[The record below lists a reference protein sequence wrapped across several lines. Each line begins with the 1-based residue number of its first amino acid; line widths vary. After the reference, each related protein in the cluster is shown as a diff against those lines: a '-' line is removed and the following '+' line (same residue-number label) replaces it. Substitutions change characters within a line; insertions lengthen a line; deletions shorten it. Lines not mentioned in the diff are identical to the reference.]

1 MALTFTPA
9 SDSIEF
15 TEYVGTA
22 GTTVTI
28 TYPTDVW
35 NPAAVPPVDEFTTY
49 AEIYVYGVTMSL
61 DGVANPAD
69 LNLTYTDTSFTFSST
84 FGDTFERSISYLQ
97 QGTDETQKTYGT
109 VNRFANLPSDYKGLY
124 RYVPPA
130 SDFKDATF
138 TISLYEFVYDSRVG
152 GVGGGPVT
160 PVTEAPWGTG
170 SPVGNPL
177 YDAYKKTYTWTCIL
191 RYNWQSSRVALQQGI
206 ANGSGAIKARAKY
219 PELA

>member
-49 AEIYVYGVTMSL
+49 SEIYVYGVTMSL
-61 DGVANPAD
+61 SGIENPTD
-69 LNLTYTDTSFTFSST
+69 LNLTFTDNSFTFSSA

-97 QGTDETQKTYGT
+97 QGADETKKSYGT

-130 SDFKDATF
+130 SDFKDAVF
-138 TISLYEFVYDSRVG
+138 TISAYEFVYDSRDEG
-152 GVGGGPVT
+152 GAVAP
-160 PVTEAPWGTG
+160 TEAPWGTN

-177 YDAYKKTYTWTCIL
+177 YDQYKTTYTWTCIL